1 MEDKSRE
8 GVGWAIAT
16 LLHGIGAIV
25 SPDPLPKLLCSV
37 GAMGTG
43 TKAIECFS
51 STATAAYQQLTA
63 RQEYRQLRSRAY
75 YE

>member
-16 LLHGIGAIV
+16 LLLAIGAVV

-37 GAMGTG
+37 GAIGTG
-43 TKAIECFS
+43 TKAIDCFS
-51 STATAAYQQLTA
+51 STANAAYQQLTA